1 MKKKLANIDISML
14 NTFLC
19 TAKNNNMSQ
28 TAKDLNVT
36 QPAVSTAIQKLEAIF
51 GVALFDRS
59 ARPMRLTPAGRI
71 LNKKAEALIND
82 LEHLVCFMQETTREH
97 QIDLRLGFSDSYS
110 GCVSP
115 SLLYRLAL
123 SVNNLSAYTSS
134 TPGIIRKF
142 KSGEVDIVVATRNLC
157 EDRAVC
163 SMLLLTE
170 RFVVATPMK
179 YQGKINCA
187 KDITAMAQEIP
198 IIRFND
204 DSLDSVQVERVLRQ
218 CNAQSAKRI
227 EADTNLSVLSFVQH
241 GIGWTVMPPLGIMMA
256 RSQIPGVAFHDV
268 LNATRSF
275 YVLYKEPIFEGYA
288 KTIAKESEQILRDK
302 ILPQMKQEVPMLC
315 NCVQINNRIV
325 KLKDS
330 QIL

>member
-1 MKKKLANIDISML
+1 MIKKVANIDISML

-19 TAKNNNMSQ
+19 TVKHNNMSQ
-28 TAKDLNVT
+28 TAKDLNIT

-59 ARPMRLTPAGRI
+59 VRPMRLTPAGRI
-71 LNKKAEALIND
+71 LNTKAESLIND
-82 LEHLVCFMQETTREH
+82 LEHLVCFMQDTTRDRKL
-97 QIDLRLGFSDSYS
+97 DLRLGFSDSFA

-123 SVNNLSAYTSS
+123 NVNNLSAYTSS
-134 TPGIIRKF
+134 TPRIIDKF
-142 KSGEVDIVVATRNLC
+142 TSGEVDIVVATRNLC
-157 EDRAVC
+157 EDSTIC

-179 YQGKINCA
+179 YQGKISSV
-187 KDITAMAQEIP
+187 KDIAAMAREIP

-204 DSLDSVQVERVLRQ
+204 DSLDSIQVERVLRQ
-218 CNAQSAKRI
+218 CNAQSPKRI

-275 YVLYKEPIFEGYA
+275 YVLYKEPMFEGYA
-288 KTIAKESEQILRDK
+288 KTIVKESEQILRDE

-315 NCVQINNRIV
+315 SCIQMNNHIV